1 MTRITSVPTISFGDD
16 GDTGFYHDGT
26 DISIAI
32 GGTTMDP
39 PLTERIKKIEDNLGK
54 IMERLSILDEPSE
67 EQLEKSKMLKDAYNK
82 YKFVEELYGKDES

>member
-1 MTRITSVPTISFGDD
+1 MPKQIAVPTIAFGND

-39 PLTERIKKIEDNLGK
+39 PLTERIEKIEDNLKK

-82 YKFVEELYGKDES
+82 YKFVEELYGKNE